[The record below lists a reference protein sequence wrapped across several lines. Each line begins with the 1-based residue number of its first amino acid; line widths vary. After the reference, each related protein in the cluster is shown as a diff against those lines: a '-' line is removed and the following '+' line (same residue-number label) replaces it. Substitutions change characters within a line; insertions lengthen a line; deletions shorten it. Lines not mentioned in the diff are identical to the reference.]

1 VRDEIKEFFHNLLSL
16 LFYSCFLSYKTLGST
31 HPSSLTPSMET
42 IWLWIGFIV
51 LVMVFLALDLGVFNR
66 KAHIIGIREAVCW
79 TIVWIV
85 MALLFNVAVYF
96 MYEHHL
102 FGIGQHAGH
111 VDLDGMQAAVKF
123 FTGYIIE
130 KSLSLDNIFVI
141 SLIFTYFAVPPIYQH
156 RVLFWG
162 ILGALVMR
170 GVMIGLGTTALHL
183 LDFWMNYVFGAIL
196 LLTALKM
203 LFSKNEEVH
212 PEKNP
217 LLKLAKRFF
226 PVTGDY
232 HGEKFFVRL
241 DGRLFLTP
249 LFLVLLVVE
258 SMDVVFAV
266 DSIPAIFAI
275 TKDPFLVFTSN
286 IFAILGLRSL
296 YFALAAMIR
305 KFRYLK
311 QSIIVILLYVGCK
324 MMVSHHIETHG
335 LSNAMTWVSLGVI
348 VGVML
353 IGIIASLMTREK
365 K

>member
-1 VRDEIKEFFHNLLSL
+1 M
-16 LFYSCFLSYKTLGST
+16 T
-31 HPSSLTPSMET
+31 T
-42 IWLWIGFIV
+42 IWLWIGFIA

-66 KAHIIGIREAVCW
+66 KAHVIGIREAIRW
-79 TIVWIV
+79 TIVWV
-85 MALLFNVAVYF
+85 VAAMLFNIAVYF

-102 FGIGQHAGH
+102 FGIGTGT
-111 VDLDGMQAAVKF
+111 DPLSGTQAAVKF

-141 SLIFTYFAVPPIYQH
+141 SMVFTFFGVPAIHQH

-162 ILGALVMR
+162 ILGALIMR
-170 GVMIGLGTTALHL
+170 GAMIGAGATALHYF
-183 LDFWMNYVFGAIL
+183 DPMIYVFGAIL
-196 LLTALKM
+196 IFTALKM
-203 LFSKNEEVH
+203 LLTKHEEVH

-217 LLKLAKRFF
+217 LVKLAKRFF
-226 PVTGDY
+226 PVTHEF

-241 DGRLFLTP
+241 DGRLLLTP

-275 TKDPFLVFTSN
+275 TKDPFIVFTSN

-305 KFRYLK
+305 QFRYLK
-311 QSIIVILLYVGCK
+311 QSIVVILLYVGCK
-324 MMVSHHIETHG
+324 MMFSHLIEEHG
-335 LSNAMTWVSLGVI
+335 LSNTMTWVSLGVI
-348 VGVML
+348 LGIMTVGM
-353 IGIIASLMTREK
+353 IASLMVKDSATSANNESDMK
-365 K
+365 VDSDGQK